1 MRNLKNAVSA
11 NSMVMSSLL
20 KHSFC
25 QRAVFMHSI
34 HLRLNRR
41 IRQDLAHKARKQGD
55 LI

>member
-25 QRAVFMHSI
+25 RRAVLYAQHPFALESK
-34 HLRLNRR
+34 
-41 IRQDLAHKARKQGD
+41 DSAGFSA
-55 LI
+55 